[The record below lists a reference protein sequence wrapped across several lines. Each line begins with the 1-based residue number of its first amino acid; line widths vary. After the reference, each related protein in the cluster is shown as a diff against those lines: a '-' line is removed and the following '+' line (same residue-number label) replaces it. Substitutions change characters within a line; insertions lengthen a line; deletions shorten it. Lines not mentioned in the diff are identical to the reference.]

1 MSSSAFSSCGIFRP
15 LIKRDPGLPPTNPPL
30 RCPDFEGIE
39 NENYSPMIVLYSPK
53 NFRCGARRSAFSLF
67 VAVGLVTSSVAQT
80 DSPAFGFPP
89 GVDWNSATPE
99 QMVQSVFDAAKNNPD
114 AAADIAAAGVLAA
127 AQTGRWPREGS
138 QDGKQT
144 TDPDGS
150 GGDPTIEDVAQRIAD
165 AAKQANPAMAP
176 QIDAAVAGA
185 LASLPVGGALGGSGP
200 AGTGDPGAGTAPL
213 PPAGFG
219 GGGGSSGSSSASN

>member
-1 MSSSAFSSCGIFRP
+1 MIPGYRP
-15 LIKRDPGLPPTNPPL
+15 QNPPL
-30 RCPDFEGIE
+30 RGPDFKGIE
-39 NENYSPMIVLYSPK
+39 NENCSPMIVLCPPD
-53 NFRCGARRSAFSLF
+53 NFRRDARRSAFSLF
-67 VAVGLVTSSVAQT
+67 VAAGLVTSSFAQT
-80 DSPAFGFPP
+80 NSPNFGFPP
-89 GVDWNSATPE
+89 GVDWNTATPE

-150 GGDPTIEDVAQRIAD
+150 GGDPTIEDVAAMIAD

-176 QIDAAVAGA
+176 QIDSAVAGA
-185 LASLPVGGALGGSGP
+185 LATLPVGGALGGSGP
-200 AGTGDPGAGTAPL
+200 TGTGDPGGGMAPP

-219 GGGGSSGSSSASN
+219 GGGGSSGPSSASN

>member
-1 MSSSAFSSCGIFRP
+1 MTVLYPPKIFR
-15 LIKRDPGLPPTNPPL
+15 R
-30 RCPDFEGIE
+30 
-39 NENYSPMIVLYSPK
+39 
-53 NFRCGARRSAFSLF
+53 GARRSAFSLF

-89 GVDWNSATPE
+89 SVGWNSATPG
-99 QMVQSVFDAAKNNPD
+99 QVVQSAFD
-114 AAADIAAAGVLAA
+114 AAADVAAAGVLAA
-127 AQTGRWPREGS
+127 AQTGRWPREES

-150 GGDPTIEDVAQRIAD
+150 GGDPTIEDVAGKIAD

-176 QIDAAVAGA
+176 QIDSAVAGA
-185 LASLPVGGALGGSGP
+185 LATLPVGGALGGSGP
-200 AGTGDPGAGTAPL
+200 AGTGDPGGGTAPL

>member
-1 MSSSAFSSCGIFRP
+1 M
-15 LIKRDPGLPPTNPPL
+15 T
-30 RCPDFEGIE
+30 
-39 NENYSPMIVLYSPK
+39 VLYSPQSL
-53 NFRCGARRSAFSLF
+53 RRVARRSAYLLV

-80 DSPAFGFPP
+80 DSPAFRFPP

-99 QMVQSVFDAAKNNPD
+99 QMVQSVFDEAKNNPD
-114 AAADIAAAGVLAA
+114 AAADVAAAGVLAA

-144 TDPDGS
+144 ADPDGS
-150 GGDPTIEDVAQRIAD
+150 GGDPTIEDVAGMIAD

-176 QIDAAVAGA
+176 QIDSAVAGA
-185 LASLPVGGALGGSGP
+185 LATLPVGGALGGSGP
-200 AGTGDPGAGTAPL
+200 TGTGDPGGGAPP

-219 GGGGSSGSSSASN
+219 GGGGSSGPSSASN

>member
-1 MSSSAFSSCGIFRP
+1 M
-15 LIKRDPGLPPTNPPL
+15 T
-30 RCPDFEGIE
+30 
-39 NENYSPMIVLYSPK
+39 VLYPPK
-53 NFRCGARRSAFSLF
+53 TFRRSARRSVFSLF

-165 AAKQANPAMAP
+165 GAKQANPAVAQ
-176 QIDAAVAGA
+176 QIDSAVAGA

-200 AGTGDPGAGTAPL
+200 AGTGDPGGGTAPPP

-219 GGGGSSGSSSASN
+219 GGGGSSGSSSSSN

>member
-1 MSSSAFSSCGIFRP
+1 MIDLYTPKIFR
-15 LIKRDPGLPPTNPPL
+15 R
-30 RCPDFEGIE
+30 
-39 NENYSPMIVLYSPK
+39 
-53 NFRCGARRSAFSLF
+53 GARRSAFSLF

-114 AAADIAAAGVLAA
+114 AAADVAAAGVLAA
-127 AQTGRWPREGS
+127 AQTGRFPREGS

-144 TDPDGS
+144 ADPDGS
-150 GGDPTIEDVAQRIAD
+150 GGDPTIEDVAGMIAD

-176 QIDAAVAGA
+176 QIDSAVAGA
-185 LASLPVGGALGGSGP
+185 LATLPVGGALGGSGP
-200 AGTGDPGAGTAPL
+200 AGTGDPGGGTAPL
-213 PPAGFG
+213 PPAGLG

>member
-1 MSSSAFSSCGIFRP
+1 M
-15 LIKRDPGLPPTNPPL
+15 
-30 RCPDFEGIE
+30 E
-39 NENYSPMIVLYSPK
+39 NEDCSPMTVLYPPK
-53 NFRCGARRSAFSLF
+53 NFRHGMRRSAFLLV

-80 DSPAFGFPP
+80 DSPAFRFPP

-99 QMVQSVFDAAKNNPD
+99 QMVQSVFDAARNNPD
-114 AAADIAAAGVLAA
+114 AAADVAAAGVLAA

-150 GGDPTIEDVAQRIAD
+150 GGDPTIEDVAGMIAD

-176 QIDAAVAGA
+176 QIDSAVAGV
-185 LASLPVGGALGGSGP
+185 LATLPAGGALAGSGP
-200 AGTGDPGAGTAPL
+200 TGTGDPSGGSTPP

>member
-1 MSSSAFSSCGIFRP
+1 M
-15 LIKRDPGLPPTNPPL
+15 

-53 NFRCGARRSAFSLF
+53 NFRRGARRSAFSLF

-114 AAADIAAAGVLAA
+114 AAADVAAAGVLAA

-144 TDPDGS
+144 TDPDGI
-150 GGDPTIEDVAQRIAD
+150 GGDPLVCGEKRIPVQTAWFLLGFFFVFP
-165 AAKQANPAMAP
+165 QAICLSPRYGKTHDP
-176 QIDAAVAGA
+176 CFGHGA
-185 LASLPVGGALGGSGP
+185 RKAR
-200 AGTGDPGAGTAPL
+200 
-213 PPAGFG
+213 
-219 GGGGSSGSSSASN
+219 

>member
-1 MSSSAFSSCGIFRP
+1 
-15 LIKRDPGLPPTNPPL
+15 
-30 RCPDFEGIE
+30 
-39 NENYSPMIVLYSPK
+39 MIALHPSK
-53 NFRCGARRSAFSLF
+53 NLMHYVRRSAFLLV
-67 VAVGLVTSSVAQT
+67 VAVGSVTSSVAQT
-80 DSPAFGFPP
+80 DSFKFGFPP

-99 QMVQSVFDAAKNNPD
+99 QMVQSVFDAAKNSPD
-114 AAADIAAAGVLAA
+114 AAADVAAAGVLAA

-150 GGDPTIEDVAQRIAD
+150 GGDPTIEEVAGMIAD

-176 QIDAAVAGA
+176 QIDSAVAGA
-185 LASLPVGGALGGSGP
+185 LATLPVGGALGGSGP
-200 AGTGDPGAGTAPL
+200 TGTGDPGGGTAPP